1 MFKNVRRCKGRSVR
15 KAESVP
21 VIDLA
26 LTILWDV
33 VSQALQ
39 RAANARYVRR
49 HGSCAS

>member
-1 MFKNVRRCKGRSVR
+1 MFKNVRRCKGISVR

-39 RAANARYVRR
+39 RQVRTPSR
-49 HGSCAS
+49 FLC